1 MKNFERGAQKVPG
14 EKSPAEESPEEIKRK
29 KRGILGMI
37 VSDAMAEGIDTEK
50 LNQLGGEV
58 TANLDLL
65 EESDL
70 GEAYEKAG
78 TAGLEILKSIIE
90 KKKADQATEGV
101 SRDIEILKSEQD
113 ALGRKNGEGRA
124 EEGQPHPELKRSAPE
139 EDVGEKS
146 NP

>member
-1 MKNFERGAQKVPG
+1 MKNFERGAQEVPA
-14 EKSPAEESPEEIKRK
+14 EKSPAEKSPEEIRRG

-37 VSDAMAEGIDTEK
+37 VSDAIAEGISAEQ
-50 LNQLGGEV
+50 LNQLGKEV

-70 GEAYEKAG
+70 REANEKAG
-78 TAGLEILKSIIE
+78 ISGLEILASIIE
-90 KKKADQATEGV
+90 TKRAKQATEDAE
-101 SRDIEILKSEQD
+101 RDTELLRAEQE
-113 ALGRKNGEGRA
+113 ALRRKNGKDQVK
-124 EEGQPHPELKRSAPE
+124 EGQPHPELERSASE